1 MKKVLH
7 IVEAFGSGVFSFL
20 VDLVNNTDEE
30 FDITIAYGVR
40 SETLPDFEKYFSK
53 RVKFIKVNNFTRSIN
68 IVKDM
73 KAFFEIKKIVKEVD
87 PEIVHLHS
95 SKAGFLG
102 RFVVNCKK
110 RKVLYNPHGFSFLMQ
125 INSGLKRKI
134 YWMLEKVAA
143 CRNATIIGCSEGEYK
158 EALKLTKN
166 SICINNGIDIDKIE
180 KETQNLKK
188 EKADFKNPKICT
200 VGRIGYQKN
209 PELFNKI
216 ASNFP
221 NIKFTWIGDGELRN
235 LLTSSN
241 INITGWKTREE
252 VLKTLNENDIFI
264 LTSLWEGLPISL
276 LEAMYMEK
284 LCIVS
289 DCIGNRDVIKNGEN
303 GFIAKDLNENIKIIN
318 NLVFEKKN
326 NEKILKNSKNDIKN
340 RFNIENMVKKYS
352 NTYNERRI

>member
-102 RFVVNCKK
+102 RFAVNCKT

-125 INSGLKRKI
+125 NNSGLKRKI
-134 YWMLEKVAA
+134 YW
-143 CRNATIIGCSEGEYK
+143 
-158 EALKLTKN
+158 
-166 SICINNGIDIDKIE
+166 
-180 KETQNLKK
+180 
-188 EKADFKNPKICT
+188 
-200 VGRIGYQKN
+200 
-209 PELFNKI
+209 
-216 ASNFP
+216 
-221 NIKFTWIGDGELRN
+221 
-235 LLTSSN
+235 
-241 INITGWKTREE
+241 
-252 VLKTLNENDIFI
+252 I
-264 LTSLWEGLPISL
+264 L
-276 LEAMYMEK
+276 
-284 LCIVS
+284 
-289 DCIGNRDVIKNGEN
+289 
-303 GFIAKDLNENIKIIN
+303 
-318 NLVFEKKN
+318 
-326 NEKILKNSKNDIKN
+326 
-340 RFNIENMVKKYS
+340 
-352 NTYNERRI
+352 

>member
-1 MKKVLH
+1 M
-7 IVEAFGSGVFSFL
+7 
-20 VDLVNNTDEE
+20 
-30 FDITIAYGVR
+30 
-40 SETLPDFEKYFSK
+40 
-53 RVKFIKVNNFTRSIN
+53 
-68 IVKDM
+68 
-73 KAFFEIKKIVKEVD
+73 
-87 PEIVHLHS
+87 
-95 SKAGFLG
+95 
-102 RFVVNCKK
+102 
-110 RKVLYNPHGFSFLMQ
+110 
-125 INSGLKRKI
+125 
-134 YWMLEKVAA
+134 
-143 CRNATIIGCSEGEYK
+143 
-158 EALKLTKN
+158 
-166 SICINNGIDIDKIE
+166 
-180 KETQNLKK
+180 
-188 EKADFKNPKICT
+188 
-200 VGRIGYQKN
+200 
-209 PELFNKI
+209 
-216 ASNFP
+216 
-221 NIKFTWIGDGELRN
+221 
-235 LLTSSN
+235 TSSN